1 MCVNVGLRK
10 QCRNKKHIS
19 LYPSEFI
26 LILLSVLIS
35 SLNTSKPVQQTGIR
49 AHAMSFPPPV
59 KEYVLPYGVINYSF
73 PLPYYLFAVIL
84 SWWSD
89 VVDAKWTDSYAVL
102 FYSLRALKA
111 LYQQYD
117 MNWIVSI
124 EQKDVVLFDR
134 NESYQISK

>member
-1 MCVNVGLRK
+1 M
-10 QCRNKKHIS
+10 
-19 LYPSEFI
+19 
-26 LILLSVLIS
+26 
-35 SLNTSKPVQQTGIR
+35 
-49 AHAMSFPPPV
+49 
-59 KEYVLPYGVINYSF
+59 GVINYSF
-73 PLPYYLFAVIL
+73 PLPYFLFAVIL